1 MAAKPEA
8 LRIGVLHGPNLN
20 LLGRRQPEL
29 YGQQTLAEIDRRIA
43 ERASHIGVSVESFQS
58 NVEGELVDW
67 IQDSGSELNGLLV
80 NAAAYTH
87 TSIAIRD
94 ALLAIERPFVEVHLS
109 NIFTRESFRLHS
121 LLADV
126 AVGLVAGFAS
136 DSYVLALEGLVAYL
150 RRG

>member
-1 MAAKPEA
+1 VAAKPEA